1 MGKDRFEPT
10 GAHISVDDRTVL
22 VISTLV
28 SAASV
33 GLKMQAINDLP
44 ELTRLYGMSK
54 LSRDVSNSLNRF
66 TKS

>member
-1 MGKDRFEPT
+1 MGKDGFEPT

-33 GLKMQAINDLP
+33 GLERQAINDLP
-44 ELTRLYGMSK
+44 ELTRLYGMIK
-54 LSRDVSNSLNRF
+54 LNRDVSNLLNRF
-66 TKS
+66 TKA

>member
-28 SAASV
+28 AAASV
-33 GLKMQAINDLP
+33 GLRTQAVNDLP
-44 ELTRLYGMSK
+44 ELTRPYRNDQTEL
-54 LSRDVSNSLNRF
+54 
-66 TKS
+66 